1 MELFKSIFIVGGL
14 KEFVRLLSLVGI
26 FFIWLDWLGITVEYF
41 TKKIYLTKKIY
52 YDNKLKCNIRYLF
65 SAIFSYLFL
74 FIHGGLLIC
83 ILIWAWR

>member
-41 TKKIYLTKKIY
+41 TKKIY